1 MLISDKAMAKRFH
14 NTLMKTRFYRDETVG
29 AQKSRGSKYETMLAK
44 QTLTAVT
51 KLESYQKFI
60 IPSTMQRE

>member
-1 MLISDKAMAKRFH
+1 
-14 NTLMKTRFYRDETVG
+14 MKTRFYRDETVG

-51 KLESYQKFI
+51 KLESY
-60 IPSTMQRE
+60 